1 MSSTPLPFFLL
12 NAFAPTLHSGNQA
25 AVVVFDS
32 ASHPQSTDE
41 QFMALVARDFNFAET
56 AYLVPLDNNG
66 VGNVGKYGLRWFT
79 PAEEVALCGHATLAA
94 SQAVFSINPAFE
106 TIEFTTRFSGV
117 LTARQVEGKQ
127 VQITLPSLPQN
138 VLETFGGKCSK
149 DDFRKVGSVFGVEEE
164 EIVAVSPFAFGTRS
178 SVIVS
183 LSPEVDLAK
192 VEVSEADL
200 LAFSD
205 GMIIVTQVAREQPDD
220 QLHINSRVFAPGL
233 GIVEDPVTGSA
244 HAYLTGYYVNSP
256 LAAKLLPKKFAN
268 SPLTTVLNGTQLSK
282 RGGEIICTWD
292 DGKVKLV
299 GKAWEFGKG
308 TLSTPQA

>member
-1 MSSTPLPFFLL
+1 MPSSPLPFYLL

-25 AVVVFDS
+25 AVVFFDS

-41 QFMALVARDFNFAET
+41 QFMTLVARDFNFAET
-56 AYLVPLDNNG
+56 AYLVSLD
-66 VGNVGKYGLRWFT
+66 GNRESKVGKYGLRWFT
-79 PAEEVALCGHATLAA
+79 PEEEVALCGHATLAA

-117 LTARQVEGKQ
+117 LTAKKVEDKQVE
-127 VQITLPSLPQN
+127 ITLPSLPKN
-138 VLETFGGKCSK
+138 VLEAFGGKSSK
-149 DDFRKVGSVFGVEEE
+149 EDLTKVGSVFGVKEE

-183 LSPEVDLAK
+183 LSPQVDLAK
-192 VEVSEADL
+192 IKASEADL

-233 GIVEDPVTGSA
+233 GITEDPVTGSA

-256 LAAKLLPKKFAN
+256 LTTELLPKKFAG
-268 SPLTTVLNGTQLSK
+268 SLLTTVLNGTQLSK
-282 RGGEIICTWD
+282 RGGRLICIWD

-299 GKAWEFGKG
+299 GKAWEFGRG

>member
-1 MSSTPLPFFLL
+1 MPSSPFPFYLL

-25 AVVVFDS
+25 AVIFFDS

-41 QFMALVARDFNFAET
+41 QFMTLVARDFNFAET
-56 AYLVPLDNNG
+56 AYLVSLDG
-66 VGNVGKYGLRWFT
+66 SRESKIGKYGLRWFT
-79 PAEEVALCGHATLAA
+79 PEEEVALCGHATLAA

-117 LTARQVEGKQ
+117 LTAKKVEDKQVE
-127 VQITLPSLPQN
+127 ITLPSLPKN
-138 VLETFGGKCSK
+138 VLEAFDGKSSK
-149 DDFRKVGSVFGVEEE
+149 EDLTKVGSVFGVKEE
-164 EIVAVSPFAFGTRS
+164 EIVAVSPFVFGTRS

-183 LSPEVDLAK
+183 LSPQVDLSKIKA
-192 VEVSEADL
+192 SEADL

-233 GIVEDPVTGSA
+233 GITEDPVTGSA

-256 LAAKLLPKKFAN
+256 LTTKLLPKKFAG

-282 RGGEIICTWD
+282 RGGRLICIWD

-299 GKAWEFGKG
+299 GKAWEFGRG